1 MDFLSDILERSEKGK
16 HIYTDTITPTPKEN
30 QMFKGKQRL
39 VMATGKPVLTTFM
52 ASFIEKSDDAVR
64 EVARQKDRSYTSI
77 KSACNQGLAL
87 KALTP
92 AVSIALDE
100 AIMEACS
107 VDTTS
112 ADNRL
117 AEEALKQQLKTY
129 QKAA

>member
-1 MDFLSDILERSEKGK
+1 L
-16 HIYTDTITPTPKEN
+16 
-30 QMFKGKQRL
+30 FKGKQRL
-39 VMATGKPVLTTFM
+39 VKATGKPVLTTFM
-52 ASFIEKSDDAVR
+52 ASFIEKSDDAVK
-64 EVARQKDRSYTSI
+64 EVARLKDRSYTSI
-77 KSACNQGLAL
+77 KAACNQGLSI

-92 AVSIALDE
+92 AVSTALDE

-129 QKAA
+129 FKAA